1 MPRKST
7 NFRVLATIRKT
18 KCTQILRIVNTL
30 YQSEFIIVLDVQIG
44 HHFAKVRQSV
54 VIRIRVDVRE
64 ILAGVGLDE
73 ARIISAQRQRA
84 RQ

>member
-1 MPRKST
+1 MHKS
-7 NFRVLATIRKT
+7 FELLLCVSARV
-18 KCTQILRIVNTL
+18 
-30 YQSEFIIVLDVQIG
+30 YIVLDVQIG

-73 ARIISAQRQRA
+73 ARIISA
-84 RQ
+84 